1 MLQTIEKGTMV
12 AGAGSASGGGGGG
25 ASGGGQSS
33 SPAPKILLS
42 KPTPSR
48 IDAGGTGTSA
58 VKLMRAGGGGAG
70 GGGGGDED
78 SNPRSRL
85 SHGSLNLLS
94 DTWEFQPDRLF
105 PLLSDNTDF
114 TVIGVLGP
122 PGVGKSAI
130 LNELYGFDGSS
141 PVVLSPF
148 PVQSEEIRA
157 MARHCSV
164 GIELRMSV
172 ERFIL
177 LDTQP
182 VFSAS
187 VLAEMMRPDG
197 SSSISVLSGEPL
209 SAELAHEL
217 MGIQL
222 GVFLASVCHVLLL
235 VTEGLNDISLWRL
248 MLTVDMLKQGIP
260 DPSLLNSSSTGVGA
274 YSQGSNVVSD
284 REERDSLQD
293 DSTEFLADPV
303 FIHTKLREQE
313 FSWYNV
319 MSLRKALSLYFNSSS
334 FRKNGF
340 VQYFPSLLRYDDH
353 LDVRSEALSHSNK
366 DENGPQEHH
375 ILDNLQSRSFETNG
389 SSPGEV
395 NFYVLPLKVSD
406 DSAKIQLESYTSMLK
421 QLRDQVLSMPRRS
434 FARPISERDWLR
446 NAARIWDMVK
456 RSPVIA
462 DYSKTLQSSGLY
474 RR

>member
-1 MLQTIEKGTMV
+1 MS
-12 AGAGSASGGGGGG
+12 GAGSASGGGGG
-25 ASGGGQSS
+25 ASGGGPSS

-42 KPTPSR
+42 KPAPSR

-58 VKLMRAGGGGAG
+58 VKLMRAGGGGG

-94 DTWEFQPDRLF
+94 DSWDFQSDRLF
-105 PLLSDNTDF
+105 SLLSDNTDF

-122 PGVGKSAI
+122 PGVGKSTI

-141 PVVLSPF
+141 SGVLPPF

-217 MGIQL
+217 MGIQ
-222 GVFLASVCHVLLL
+222 
-235 VTEGLNDISLWRL
+235 
-248 MLTVDMLKQGIP
+248 
-260 DPSLLNSSSTGVGA
+260 
-274 YSQGSNVVSD
+274 
-284 REERDSLQD
+284 
-293 DSTEFLADPV
+293 
-303 FIHTKLREQE
+303 
-313 FSWYNV
+313 
-319 MSLRKALSLYFNSSS
+319 
-334 FRKNGF
+334 
-340 VQYFPSLLRYDDH
+340 
-353 LDVRSEALSHSNK
+353 
-366 DENGPQEHH
+366 GP
-375 ILDNLQSRSFETNG
+375 F
-389 SSPGEV
+389 
-395 NFYVLPLKVSD
+395 
-406 DSAKIQLESYTSMLK
+406 
-421 QLRDQVLSMPRRS
+421 
-434 FARPISERDWLR
+434 
-446 NAARIWDMVK
+446 
-456 RSPVIA
+456 
-462 DYSKTLQSSGLY
+462 
-474 RR
+474 

>member
-1 MLQTIEKGTMV
+1 MV
-12 AGAGSASGGGGGG
+12 AGAGSASGGAAGGGG
-25 ASGGGQSS
+25 ASGAGPSS

-42 KPTPSR
+42 KPAPSR
-48 IDAGGTGTSA
+48 IDASGPGTSA
-58 VKLMRAGGGGAG
+58 VKLMRAGGGGGG

-94 DTWEFQPDRLF
+94 DSWDFQADRLF

-122 PGVGKSAI
+122 PGVGKSTI
-130 LNELYGFDGSS
+130 LNELYGFDGTSS
-141 PVVLSPF
+141 GVLPPF

-235 VTEGLNDISLWRL
+235 VTEGLHDNSLWRL

-260 DPSLLNSSSTGVGA
+260 DPSLLNSSSTGIGA
-274 YSQGSNVVSD
+274 YSQSSNMVSD
-284 REERDSLQD
+284 REERDTLQD

-319 MSLRKALSLYFNSSS
+319 LCLRKALSLYFNSSS

-340 VQYFPSLLRYDDH
+340 VQYFPSRLQYDDH
-353 LDVRSEALSHSNK
+353 LDVLNEAPSQPNN
-366 DENGPQEHH
+366 DETGPQGHH
-375 ILDNLQSRSFETNG
+375 IFNNSQSRSFEIPTNE
-389 SSPGEV
+389 SNPGEV

-462 DYSKTLQSSGLY
+462 EYSKTLQSSGLY

>member
-1 MLQTIEKGTMV
+1 MV
-12 AGAGSASGGGGGG
+12 ADSGSASG
-25 ASGGGQSS
+25 AAAAVASS
-33 SPAPKILLS
+33 SSAAPKIILA
-42 KPTPSR
+42 KPSAPRMES
-48 IDAGGTGTSA
+48 GGIKILEAPDKERDRESET
-58 VKLMRAGGGGAG
+58 
-70 GGGGGDED
+70 
-78 SNPRSRL
+78 NPRSRL
-85 SHGSLNLLS
+85 PHGSLNLLS
-94 DTWEFQPDRLF
+94 DSWDFHPDRLF
-105 PLLSDNTDF
+105 NLVTDNTDF

-122 PGVGKSAI
+122 PGVGKSTI
-130 LNELYGFDGSS
+130 LNELYGFDRNTSG
-141 PVVLSPF
+141 VLPPF
-148 PVQSEEIRA
+148 AVQSEENRA

-182 VFSAS
+182 VLSAS
-187 VLAEMMRPDG
+187 VLTEMMRPDG
-197 SSSISVLSGEPL
+197 SSAISVLGGDSL

-222 GVFLASVCHVLLL
+222 GVFLASVCHVILL
-235 VTEGLNDISLWRL
+235 VTEGLHDISLWRL

-260 DPSLLNSSSTGVGA
+260 DPSLLSSSSTGAGS
-274 YSQGSNVVSD
+274 YSQGSSAASD
-284 REERDSLQD
+284 KEERDSLQD

-303 FIHTKLREQE
+303 FIHTKR
-313 FSWYNV
+313 
-319 MSLRKALSLYFNSSS
+319 
-334 FRKNGF
+334 NGA
-340 VQYFPSLLRYDDH
+340 VQYFPSRLQYDSQS
-353 LDVRSEALSHSNK
+353 DVLSEAFSRPPK
-366 DENGPQEHH
+366 DENGPEGHAMFNSSH
-375 ILDNLQSRSFETNG
+375 VRYHEMSANRSG
-389 SSPGEV
+389 SDGVS
-395 NFYVLPLKVSD
+395 FFVLPLKVSD
-406 DSAKIQLESYTSMLK
+406 DSVKVHNESFESMLR

>member
-1 MLQTIEKGTMV
+1 MV
-12 AGAGSASGGGGGG
+12 AGAGSASSGAAGGGG
-25 ASGGGQSS
+25 ASGAGPSS

-42 KPTPSR
+42 KPAPSR

-58 VKLMRAGGGGAG
+58 VKLMRAGAGGGG

-78 SNPRSRL
+78 LNPRSRL

-94 DTWEFQPDRLF
+94 DSWDFQPDRLF

-122 PGVGKSAI
+122 PGVGKSTI
-130 LNELYGFDGSS
+130 LNELYGFDGTSS
-141 PVVLSPF
+141 GVLPPF

-197 SSSISVLSGEPL
+197 SSSISVLSGEQL

-235 VTEGLNDISLWRL
+235 VTEGLHDISLWRL

-260 DPSLLNSSSTGVGA
+260 DPSLLNSPSTGIGA
-274 YSQGSNVVSD
+274 YSQSSNIVSD
-284 REERDSLQD
+284 REERDTLQD

-319 MSLRKALSLYFNSSS
+319 LCLRKALSLYFNSSS

-340 VQYFPSLLRYDDH
+340 VQYFPSRLQYNDH
-353 LDVRSEALSHSNK
+353 LDVLNEAPSQPNK
-366 DENGPQEHH
+366 DEAGPQGHH
-375 ILDNLQSRSFETNG
+375 IFNNSQSRSFEIPTNG

-406 DSAKIQLESYTSMLK
+406 DSTKIQLESYTSMLK

-462 DYSKTLQSSGLY
+462 EYSKTLQSSGLY

>member
-1 MLQTIEKGTMV
+1 MV
-12 AGAGSASGGGGGG
+12 ADSGSASG
-25 ASGGGQSS
+25 AAAAVASS
-33 SPAPKILLS
+33 SSAAPKIILA
-42 KPTPSR
+42 KPSAPRMES
-48 IDAGGTGTSA
+48 GGIKILEAPDKERDRESET
-58 VKLMRAGGGGAG
+58 
-70 GGGGGDED
+70 
-78 SNPRSRL
+78 NPRSRL
-85 SHGSLNLLS
+85 PHGSLNLLS
-94 DTWEFQPDRLF
+94 DSWDFHPDRLF
-105 PLLSDNTDF
+105 NLVTDNTDF

-122 PGVGKSAI
+122 PGVGKSTI
-130 LNELYGFDGSS
+130 LNELYGFDRNTSG
-141 PVVLSPF
+141 VLPPF
-148 PVQSEEIRA
+148 AVQSEENRA

-182 VFSAS
+182 VLSAS
-187 VLAEMMRPDG
+187 VLTEMMRPDG
-197 SSSISVLSGEPL
+197 SSAISVLGGDSL

-222 GVFLASVCHVLLL
+222 GVFLASVCHVILL
-235 VTEGLNDISLWRL
+235 VTEGLHDISLWRL

-260 DPSLLNSSSTGVGA
+260 DPSLLSSSSTGAGS
-274 YSQGSNVVSD
+274 YSQGSSAASD
-284 REERDSLQD
+284 KEERDSLQD

-313 FSWYNV
+313 CSWYNV
-319 MSLRKALSLYFNSSS
+319 ACLEKALSLYFNSSS
-334 FRKNGF
+334 FRRNGA
-340 VQYFPSLLRYDDH
+340 VQYFPSRLQYDSQS
-353 LDVRSEALSHSNK
+353 DVLSEAFSRPPK
-366 DENGPQEHH
+366 DENGPEGHAMFNSSH
-375 ILDNLQSRSFETNG
+375 VRYHEMSANRSG
-389 SSPGEV
+389 SDGVS
-395 NFYVLPLKVSD
+395 FFVLPLKVSD
-406 DSAKIQLESYTSMLK
+406 DSVKVHNESFESMLR